1 MHDTAYYTGQLFLKL
16 YGKENMTVVDIG
28 GKNTYKNVGGTLRSI
43 AEDMKM
49 KFICIDL
56 EEDESVDIV
65 IKPTDKLPFEN
76 ESIDLVISTSC
87 FEHDPCFW
95 ITFKEMCRIIK
106 NDGYIYINA
115 PKNGVYHCYP
125 GDNWRFYFDAGQAL
139 AYWSS
144 YQYKDEDVFPVEIV
158 ETFHINPMNDVWNDF
173 VCIWK
178 RTEEKQKEILVKP
191 EIYNN
196 RGKLQ
201 TELNSRGLSTTVKF

>member
-1 MHDTAYYTGQLFLKL
+1 MHDTAYISGECFFRT
-16 YGKENMTVVDIG
+16 YGKENTTVVDIG
-28 GKNTYKNVGGTLRSI
+28 GMNVNGSLRSI
-43 AEDMKM
+43 AESLNMKYISVDMT
-49 KFICIDL
+49 
-56 EEDESVDIV
+56 EHESVDIV
-65 IKPTDKLPFEN
+65 LKDPHKLPFEN
-76 ESIDLVISTSC
+76 QSVDLIISTSC

-158 ETFHINPMNDVWNDF
+158 ETFHINPMNDGLNDGLNDF

>member
-49 KFICIDL
+49 KFICVDL

-95 ITFKEMCRIIK
+95 ITFKEMSRIVK
-106 NDGYIYINA
+106 KDGFVYVNA
-115 PKNGVYHCYP
+115 PKNGSYHCHP

-139 AYWSS
+139 SYWSS
-144 YQYKDEDVFPVEIV
+144 YQFNNEVVYPMKVI
-158 ETFHINPMNDVWNDF
+158 ETFHVKPLQAEWTDF
-173 VCIWK
+173 VCIWQ
-178 RTEEKQKEILVKP
+178 RTDEKESEILIKP

-196 RGKLQ
+196 KGKLQ
-201 TELNSRGLSTTVKF
+201 SLLNHFNITTTMKE